1 MATAEIRNARMK
13 ELVTLVLTKYT
24 NLTEEEAG
32 QFYETGLWGFSGK
45 RTLSGKNPI
54 IVEMKYGERSIWLED
69 DRTLDKYATWIFE

>member
-13 ELVTLVLTKYT
+13 ELVTLVLKKYT
-24 NLTEEEAG
+24 NLSEEEAE
-32 QFYETGLWGFSGK
+32 QFYETGSWGFSGK

-69 DRTLDKYATWIFE
+69 DRTLDKHATLIFD